1 MVKGISKQVI
11 VVRPP
16 DSDLFDQA
24 IFILRDK
31 NRRELS
37 EEELVKQAN
46 KAVEHYVHNSV
57 KGGWKGR
64 KKAWTPV
71 FWGMLGALC
80 TGLIWLVT
88 VLP

>member
-57 KGGWKGR
+57 KGGWKMCIR
-64 KKAWTPV
+64 DRIKTPIEKSMGV
-71 FWGMLGALC
+71 SPVAKR
-80 TGLIWLVT
+80 
-88 VLP
+88 